1 MLVENLLVVEVIGEV
16 EFEFGL
22 EVGVESAYERG
33 HRILQ
38 VVDVLEVGLGELG

>member
-38 VVDVLEVGLGELG
+38 VVDVLEVGWGKLG